1 MKFFDNSTKKAIAFI
16 IVSIC
21 VLSLRKKL
29 LYPTQCE
36 SGCKS
41 IRSEFD
47 LIRCLDSCA
56 INSNEYNGLFN
67 VPKERVFLYAFF
79 VLSGFIFSAIML
91 DQLYINQ
98 NKSLINK
105 IVYYYSLI
113 TKKDY
118 LKMEQTKKTNE
129 EMGYV
134 QLKSDE

>member
-1 MKFFDNSTKKAIAFI
+1 MEKGAVSLSSWDKKSPLFETLTFLANEN
-16 IVSIC
+16 
-21 VLSLRKKL
+21 KKE
-29 LYPTQCE
+29 PSQT
-36 SGCKS
+36 
-41 IRSEFD
+41 D
-47 LIRCLDSCA
+47 
-56 INSNEYNGLFN
+56 LFN